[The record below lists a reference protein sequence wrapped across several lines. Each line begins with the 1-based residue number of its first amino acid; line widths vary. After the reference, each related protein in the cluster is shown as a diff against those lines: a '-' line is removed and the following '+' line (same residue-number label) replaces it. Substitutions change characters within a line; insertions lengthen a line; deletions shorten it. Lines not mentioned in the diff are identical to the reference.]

1 MLGDNPQQAALRLA
15 ASLAGGERAA
25 LLLERFGSAHLQA
38 AFAPEGDPIGDLVGT
53 LDAPSLEGLAR
64 RIDADAASFPFAMPN
79 ARGMLLL
86 PGIADSRIG
95 ERARMQLELLAISM
109 AESTASL
116 SVFDYADELS
126 EGITIYRY
134 PDGEPEIEY
143 INRSA
148 AERLRSTPAELLA
161 NPRRIFQSA
170 ENRRSALVWLARA
183 RSGDASPIEQ
193 RFRALNGSQ
202 YWIRLHALALPERG
216 GVPRVLLF
224 TADITF
230 TRASAERE
238 RTLAA
243 CIDASS
249 DAIAIYRVDRTAR
262 KLESFVYG
270 NQAFRALAESDARRG
285 SFVLRST
292 NGDDL
297 VQRSLASLRPD
308 GSLRSEI
315 QVRACDG
322 RVLPMEVHARYL
334 HSEAGNVDFFTL
346 SLRNIGERIAAE
358 RERRMLAHAIDESL
372 DFFAIGDFVPP
383 SEGGSHIRYINPA
396 FTHLVGYTADE
407 LLGQSSRVLISPS
420 NTKQTLKT
428 LNESIERRKTVSLEL
443 MMRTKSG
450 HDIWCEFVAQP
461 IFDDSAEGGYWL
473 TVGRDITLRKQSM
486 SQLALLTWVLD
497 EINARVTI
505 YEPAGGSDFQIAY
518 ENAASAE
525 RNRYLFLELIREG
538 GIVGKLVNDRKFAA
552 SPLRTMIANDD
563 ASGVIDIEIRA
574 LFDGADRLA
583 AVITIERDLTA
594 STGPEGYPSAARLAL
609 VTAGTQNILHAPS
622 PEARLRALSVT
633 LREGFDASLS
643 VEPCGDSPFDGLR
656 FDPQHHRATMS
667 YFSEVPKRAVVTWET
682 PLCELELTTLRLAL
696 ETFLGS
702 VQVGS

>member
-1 MLGDNPQQAALRLA
+1 MLGDNSQAALRLA

-25 LLLERFGSAHLQA
+25 LLLERFGTAHLQA
-38 AFAPEGDPIGDLVGT
+38 AIAPEGDPIGDLVGT
-53 LDAPSLEGLAR
+53 LDAPSLEDLAR

-148 AERLRSTPAELLA
+148 ASRIRATPAEVVLDPKGLFRDENNRMVALDLLA
-161 NPRRIFQSA
+161 TTRR
-170 ENRRSALVWLARA
+170 
-183 RSGDASPIEQ
+183 GDFPTIEQ
-193 RFRALNGSQ
+193 RVRALDGSA
-202 YWIRLHALALPERG
+202 YWVHLRALPLASNGDTQR
-216 GVPRVLLF
+216 LLVI
-224 TADITF
+224 TSDITGLR
-230 TRASAERE
+230 TSTERE
-238 RTLAA
+238 SILAS
-243 CIDASS
+243 CIDAET
-249 DAIAIYRVDRTAR
+249 DAIA
-262 KLESFVYG
+262 VYHIEKRSMKASSLAYC
-270 NQAFRALAESDARRG
+270 NQAFCALAEAAESQG
-285 SFVLRST
+285 LPSVKLST
-292 NGDDL
+292 GDDL
-297 VQRSLASLRPD
+297 LAQNLAEIIAEQSIQREISLLSSD
-308 GSLRSEI
+308 GSHTLTIE
-315 QVRACDG
+315 CN
-322 RVLPMEVHARYL
+322 ARYL
-334 HSEAGNVDFFTL
+334 PNNIGETDFVTL
-346 SLRNIGERIAAE
+346 SLRDVSSRIAAE

-383 SEGGSHIRYINPA
+383 SKGGSHIRYINPA
-396 FTHLVGYTADE
+396 FSHLVGYEADE
-407 LLGQSSRVLISPS
+407 LVGKSSGILISPN

-428 LNESIERRKTVSLEL
+428 LTENIEHRRVVNLEL
-443 MMRTKSG
+443 MMRTKDG
-450 HDIWCEFVAQP
+450 RDIWCEFVAQP
-461 IFDDSAEGGYWL
+461 IFDDSDEGGYWL

-505 YEPAGGSDFQIAY
+505 YEPAGGNDFDIAY
-518 ENAASAE
+518 ENAPSAE

-552 SPLRTMIANDD
+552 SPLRTMVANDG
-563 ASGVIDIEIRA
+563 ASGAIDIEIRA
-574 LFDGADRLA
+574 LFDGVGRLT
-583 AVITIERDLTA
+583 AVITIERDLT
-594 STGPEGYPSAARLAL
+594 SSSGPEGYPSAARLAL
-609 VTAGTQNILHAPS
+609 VTAGTQDILHAPS

-633 LREGFDASLS
+633 LREGFDASLT
-643 VEPCGDSPFDGLR
+643 VEPCGDSPYDRLR
-656 FDPQHHRATMS
+656 FDPKHHRATMS
-667 YFSEVPKRAVVTWET
+667 YFADAPKRALVTWKN
-682 PLCELELTTLRLAL
+682 PLGELELTTLRLAL